1 MFVKSYF
8 LFFNVIYCS
17 GDNKKKKAIDTTKG
31 DYGSTDGH
39 NSKKA
44 SKTTKGN
51 YGSQNGHSLKEASEK
66 IKVDHRSANGYDSI
80 SDNGSIIEKLDNH
93 SNDSEEGLSTSTDCE
108 AAISS
113 ANDNDTSVD
122 SESYQEN
129 DYDTAELGNVLRES
143 LEAPNS
149 AVRKAANRLLETT
162 TVLEEE
168 LNEKDDEQITYN
180 GDDDV
185 DFSSMQPM
193 GYDSDELQE
202 ASETTSLLAHT
213 NEALRPS
220 VFTAVV
226 DYDVPKN

>member
-1 MFVKSYF
+1 MG
-8 LFFNVIYCS
+8 IMS

-80 SDNGSIIEKLDNH
+80 SDN
-93 SNDSEEGLSTSTDCE
+93 DS
-108 AAISS
+108 
-113 ANDNDTSVD
+113 SVD

-129 DYDTAELGNVLRES
+129 DYNTAELGNVLRES

-168 LNEKDDEQITYN
+168 LNEKDDEQLTYN
-180 GDDDV
+180 GDEDV

-220 VFTAVV
+220 VFTA
-226 DYDVPKN
+226 